1 MLRFD
6 KVTCLLL
13 LFKFTLSLKLSDSL
27 WRSDVFLFSGYI
39 NIVSILFYNFTESI
53 ILLYTFLVNFF
64 ARYKTYMIWRIS
76 FSKFLD
82 VLPAFTCTNTIDNLL
97 ISICLSVNILRLEW
111 KKSEEPALLVLL
123 IGNIL
128 FAKASRSLFTIKKCI

>member
-13 LFKFTLSLKLSDSL
+13 LFKFTSSLKLSDSL
-27 WRSDVFLFSGYI
+27 WRSDVLLFSEYI
-39 NIVSILFYNFTESI
+39 NIVSILFYNFIKPI

-76 FSKFLD
+76 FSKFSD

-111 KKSEEPALLVLL
+111 KKSEKPVLLVLL
-123 IGNIL
+123 IRNIL